1 MKNELN
7 KNQREKLLSELENTL
22 NSINDLN
29 FIIEENN
36 KKGLINIAERFMV
49 QVFILKNQLQ
59 FIKNCLSENTLLE
72 D

>member
-1 MKNELN
+1 MSNELN

-22 NSINDLN
+22 NSINDFN

-36 KKGLINIAERFMV
+36 KKGLTDIEERFKIKV
-49 QVFILKNQLQ
+49 CLLKNQLQ

>member
-1 MKNELN
+1 MNNELN

-22 NSINDLN
+22 NSINDFN

>member
-1 MKNELN
+1 MSNELN

-22 NSINDLN
+22 NSINDFN